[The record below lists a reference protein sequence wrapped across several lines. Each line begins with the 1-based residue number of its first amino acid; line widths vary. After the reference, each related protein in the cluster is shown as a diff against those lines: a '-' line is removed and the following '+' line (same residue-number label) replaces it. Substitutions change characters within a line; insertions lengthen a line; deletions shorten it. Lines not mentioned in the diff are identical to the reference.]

1 MSGVSST
8 CLSWVNPDSQ
18 LRLAIVYILK
28 MKPGDSIAWFA
39 MKCSSMVHMN
49 VGTSRRCPSNAA
61 GDPTVRSVAESNC
74 LLERNLGYDSSV
86 IFVVGKVDKMLIS
99 WCISFPHDSS
109 QPRTICLMMLV
120 TAVGGVWCL
129 EQPFSSVLELY
140 PAFLHMMTSHYR
152 FFETTESVPVLCS
165 VFVYW
170 SMMTFFWMSS

>member
-1 MSGVSST
+1 M
-8 CLSWVNPDSQ
+8 NPDSQ

-49 VGTSRRCPSNAA
+49 MGTSRRCPSNAA

-99 WCISFPHDSS
+99 
-109 QPRTICLMMLV
+109 
-120 TAVGGVWCL
+120 
-129 EQPFSSVLELY
+129 
-140 PAFLHMMTSHYR
+140 
-152 FFETTESVPVLCS
+152 
-165 VFVYW
+165 
-170 SMMTFFWMSS
+170 

>member
-1 MSGVSST
+1 M
-8 CLSWVNPDSQ
+8 NPDSQ

-49 VGTSRRCPSNAA
+49 MGTSRRCPSNAA
-61 GDPTVRSVAESNC
+61 GDPTVPSVAESNC